1 MMSSGLKAQS
11 PPAVNG
17 VQPDGTSLPNRLVV
31 QSPQLEP
38 THSLDISTE
47 VPGTLAKV
55 NVSEGDTVKAGELIA
70 QLRDASL
77 RLRAEK
83 AKVERD
89 VAAAKAANDIDL
101 RLASKSE
108 AVAST
113 EWRRAVE
120 ANRSVKDAVPMNEVD
135 RLKLVLD
142 RTTLEVERA
151 RTEAALRKLSLAAA
165 ENDLKQAELTLA
177 QHRVLSPVTA
187 MVVAVDKHD
196 GEWVEPG
203 TRIVQLM
210 AIDKLRVQGA
220 IPVAVASP
228 DLRERPASITIRRG
242 QQDLQFAG
250 KVTFVSPEAN
260 PINGQVR
267 VFIQVDNARGQLRPG
282 MKVQAAT
289 IELPAGAP

>member
-142 RTTLEVERA
+142 RTTL
-151 RTEAALRKLSLAAA
+151 KL
-165 ENDLKQAELTLA
+165 N
-177 QHRVLSPVTA
+177 
-187 MVVAVDKHD
+187 
-196 GEWVEPG
+196 GPG
-203 TRIVQLM
+203 Q
-210 AIDKLRVQGA
+210 K
-220 IPVAVASP
+220 
-228 DLRERPASITIRRG
+228 RRC
-242 QQDLQFAG
+242 
-250 KVTFVSPEAN
+250 AN
-260 PINGQVR
+260 
-267 VFIQVDNARGQLRPG
+267 
-282 MKVQAAT
+282 
-289 IELPAGAP
+289 

>member
-1 MMSSGLKAQS
+1 M
-11 PPAVNG
+11 
-17 VQPDGTSLPNRLVV
+17 
-31 QSPQLEP
+31 
-38 THSLDISTE
+38 
-47 VPGTLAKV
+47 
-55 NVSEGDTVKAGELIA
+55 
-70 QLRDASL
+70 
-77 RLRAEK
+77 
-83 AKVERD
+83 
-89 VAAAKAANDIDL
+89 
-101 RLASKSE
+101 
-108 AVAST
+108 
-113 EWRRAVE
+113 
-120 ANRSVKDAVPMNEVD
+120 
-135 RLKLVLD
+135 
-142 RTTLEVERA
+142 
-151 RTEAALRKLSLAAA
+151 SLAAA